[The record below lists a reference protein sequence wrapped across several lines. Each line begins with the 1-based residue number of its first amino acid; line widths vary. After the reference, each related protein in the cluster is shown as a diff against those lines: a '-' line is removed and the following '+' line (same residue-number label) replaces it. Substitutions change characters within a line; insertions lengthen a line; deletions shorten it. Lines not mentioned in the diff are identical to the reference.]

1 MSNDIRTID
10 VSQLSEAVNIISTL
24 PDGENEYPSES
35 ERAESTNND
44 QQIIVLDNNFLKLME
59 ESTQGNHV
67 APEIL
72 NSSPNAVDTESSNN
86 QENCS
91 KRIEKRGKVE
101 KPLPVTLLVPAKNNR
116 KNYFHVKKLYIDHC
130 DNRLNLTEDE
140 DISMDNFTGSYCIHC
155 DKYYNDEKKCSQHCM
170 VFKHIKDT
178 PIQCK
183 ALITLPSILT
193 YSPQYGIRAR
203 VSLNEG
209 TKFGPLE
216 GRREPS
222 STNIYQNA
230 HVWKIFTD
238 SLKFFYLDLNDD
250 QQSNWMRYLK
260 RAVRSSEVNLI
271 AYQEKENIY
280 MVTKRR
286 IKKDEQLL
294 FWYSGRY
301 ADLLGI
307 FQTPEDSYRCSLCQK
322 VFADESTLKNHA
334 KYKHSNGSGKLECGI
349 CGLKCVSQTRLD
361 MHLNTHNGT
370 KPFHC
375 SECDKTFGDLSNLRR
390 HHAIHTGEKKHI
402 CKECGKAFRQKT
414 HLKSHSLTHTGER
427 RLQCT
432 FCGKRFSRYSDL
444 KVHENKHTRSK
455 IFKCP
460 VQGCSSEFLRSWTR
474 RDHMAKLH
482 DDEYDCHFCDERVND
497 GAEHLKNCLGV

>member
-1 MSNDIRTID
+1 MSNEIRTID
-10 VSQLSEAVNIISTL
+10 VSQLSEAVNILSTL
-24 PDGENEYPSES
+24 PQSHQSENEYQLDADRPES
-35 ERAESTNND
+35 ISD

-59 ESTQGNHV
+59 ESTNTNDSTSEQV
-67 APEIL
+67 E
-72 NSSPNAVDTESSNN
+72 AVESVVT
-86 QENCS
+86 
-91 KRIEKRGKVE
+91 IESTSDLKNLARKPDRKIRPD

-116 KNYFHVKKLYIDHC
+116 KNYFHVKKLYIDNC
-130 DNRLNLTEDE
+130 DSRVNITEDE
-140 DISMDNFTGSYCIHC
+140 DDTTNNFSGSYCIHC
-155 DKYYNDEKKCSQHCM
+155 DKYFDETKKCTQHCVM
-170 VFKHIKDT
+170 FKHVKDT

-183 ALITLPSILT
+183 ALITLPSVLT

-203 VSLNEG
+203 IPLNEG
-209 TKFGPLE
+209 TKFGPLD

-222 STNIYQNA
+222 SSNIYENS
-230 HVWKIFTD
+230 HVWKVFTD
-238 SLKFFYLDLNDD
+238 SFKYFYLDLNDD

-260 RAVRSSEVNLI
+260 RAIRSSEVNLI

-294 FWYSGRY
+294 YWYSGRY

-307 FQTPEDSYRCSLCQK
+307 FQTPEDSYRCTLCQK
-322 VFADESTLKNHA
+322 IFADESTLKNHT
-334 KYKHSNGSGKLECGI
+334 KYKHSNGSGKLECRI

-375 SECDKTFGDLSNLRR
+375 SECDKTFGDLS
-390 HHAIHTGEKKHI
+390 EKKHV

-414 HLKSHSLTHTGER
+414 HLKSHSLIHTGER

-482 DDEYDCHFCDERVND
+482 EDEYDCNFCDERVND
-497 GAEHLKNCLGV
+497 GVEHLKSCIGV